1 MLEPT
6 PTFTPL
12 RVLTLVH
19 EMFALSEQE
28 RLLLLRLVNDRS
40 PIQSDTAAI
49 ASIDGMRFK
58 FAREGAHLLSARE
71 KVVLSFIMGGKS
83 NKAIARI
90 LDISPNTVQAHRRR
104 AKDKLGAE
112 TTADLVRLATA
123 AGLEPS
129 F

>member
-1 MLEPT
+1 MLEAT
-6 PTFTPL
+6 PNFTPF

-28 RLLLLRLVNDRS
+28 RLLLLRLVDSRPSIQND
-40 PIQSDTAAI
+40 AAF
-49 ASIDGMRFK
+49 ASIDVMRFR
-58 FAREGAHLLSARE
+58 FAREGAHLLSERE

-83 NKAIARI
+83 NKAIAR
-90 LDISPNTVQAHRRR
+90 LLEISPNTVQAHRRR